1 MLEVFGLQ
9 RLLEID
15 GLRYSLYDESNVSLG
30 ILGRLILT
38 VSLTGLINLKVT
50 LDMSMEV
57 FP

>member
-1 MLEVFGLQ
+1 M
-9 RLLEID
+9 D
-15 GLRYSLYDESNVSLG
+15 CRYSLYDESNVSLG

-50 LDMSMEV
+50 LGMSMEV